1 MFDTYDT
8 NESPEATQE
17 LIEALQA
24 ELAMA
29 DYRENDHRQV
39 HKILS
44 TQSHERQPRNTSEV
58 HHNGN
63 QG

>member
-1 MFDTYDT
+1 MFNAYDT
-8 NESPEATQE
+8 NETPEATQE

-44 TQSHERQPRNTSEV
+44 TQSYEGQPRNTSEV
-58 HHNGN
+58 YHSSN
-63 QG
+63 